1 MNLGSHLCTHDGGV
15 AGWTVAAAAE
25 LPSLEALRF
34 ASRRAMFSLQTRGR
48 IPQNGATL
56 DLGGG
61 GGACFMSHCR
71 RSPASL
77 IASADHCCLNASRA
91 RASAIRWSFSASFL
105 R

>member
-15 AGWTVAAAAE
+15 AGWTVAIGAE

-34 ASRRAMFSLQTRGR
+34 ASRRAMFSLHTRGR